1 MVVDVCANRLTNW
14 TDYVRDPERKT
25 NLSSNEY
32 ETLKAKLNLNYRE
45 CFLLLNESFKELIE
59 VGGFSAVDETIWAFK
74 GLSAYSVYMERKP
87 KDFGLRFYPW
97 CFELTLLKRPV
108 CYHVIPDL
116 CTPHLTAAQI
126 MEEIKGLWPAPH
138 SKTEMSADSLFTTL
152 GWIQSNPEFPI
163 TMAMAKGKIENLI
176 PIMTKGL
183 TVHEYRVFS
192 KGDILLSIWMDNNLV
207 ISASNM
213 FTFEDS
219 PEKAPHIND
228 IRNPKPYL
236 SFDAV
241 ERLENF
247 RTDDLKSLNQRIGL
261 PMSGNKTQLAFRI
274 AGRTPPQPISNE
286 LTLKILRIHQKL
298 FDAEWLN

>member
-1 MVVDVCANRLTNW
+1 
-14 TDYVRDPERKT
+14 
-25 NLSSNEY
+25 
-32 ETLKAKLNLNYRE
+32 
-45 CFLLLNESFKELIE
+45 
-59 VGGFSAVDETIWAFK
+59 
-74 GLSAYSVYMERKP
+74 
-87 KDFGLRFYPW
+87 
-97 CFELTLLKRPV
+97 
-108 CYHVIPDL
+108 
-116 CTPHLTAAQI
+116 
-126 MEEIKGLWPAPH
+126 
-138 SKTEMSADSLFTTL
+138 
-152 GWIQSNPEFPI
+152 
-163 TMAMAKGKIENLI
+163 
-176 PIMTKGL
+176 MTKGL